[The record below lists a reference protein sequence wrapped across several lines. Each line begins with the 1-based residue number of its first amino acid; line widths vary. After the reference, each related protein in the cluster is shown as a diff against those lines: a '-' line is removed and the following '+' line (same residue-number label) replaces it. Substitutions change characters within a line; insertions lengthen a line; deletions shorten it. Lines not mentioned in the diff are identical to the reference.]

1 MERVTLFFFNSP
13 QNGHGIDLRS
23 LPLKVHVIP
32 GIPFLRANKF
42 FLFIFLNKV
51 RLYVMPG
58 ITKVTLNIDQIKVK
72 NWVYNVL
79 ALKLYKHP
87 NILSLLQTLLT
98 AFDGK
103 ISTFICVSENML
115 ISHTIPTGEEKLHRA
130 WISNRVQI

>member
-1 MERVTLFFFNSP
+1 
-13 QNGHGIDLRS
+13 
-23 LPLKVHVIP
+23 
-32 GIPFLRANKF
+32 
-42 FLFIFLNKV
+42 
-51 RLYVMPG
+51 MPG

-103 ISTFICVSENML
+103 ISTFIGVRQEML
-115 ISHTIPTGEEKLHRA
+115 VFTR
-130 WISNRVQI
+130 N